1 MQTDRLQG
9 SNAARR
15 GCGPEGH
22 RCHRALQRPS
32 MLFFICRMCYFNQ
45 KRGFRF
51 SFCILFSHQNALPLR
66 RHLCRLGHR
75 LKFHLSTGFKGEK
88 KRLRAAMHYFNALV
102 ILWCKVIVFSMVR
115 SNTQGE
121 VGFLSEQRRNNV
133 AITRARRLL
142 CVFTL

>member
-1 MQTDRLQG
+1 MI
-9 SNAARR
+9 
-15 GCGPEGH
+15 
-22 RCHRALQRPS
+22 
-32 MLFFICRMCYFNQ
+32 FFICRICYSYQ

-51 SFCILFSHQNALPLR
+51 SFCIHFLHQNALPLR
-66 RHLCRLGHR
+66 RRLRRLGHR

-88 KRLRAAMHYFNALV
+88 KRLRAAIHCFNALV
-102 ILWCKVIVFSMVR
+102 IFWCKVIVFSMVR

-142 CVFTL
+142 CVFTLRSF